1 MDNVNEHVV
10 TVFPLN
16 ELGFAQRFK
25 QRWQQH
31 AYYAAKSWW
40 IWTGKKFEQSN
51 VLARQSGRETAEA
64 IRHEIV
70 PDAVY
75 QTTDGKNCTAGD
87 IQSFAEKCC
96 KISSIKAMLQMAAT
110 FFELRVNPSLF
121 NQSKDLLPCANGVID
136 LRTGELLE
144 HDPKHLFTRVAR
156 ASYDLNVTP
165 TRFLEFLEQV
175 TRGDKDLEAYLQN
188 FFGYCLT
195 GHCSE
200 QVLLIFHGHGSN
212 GKSTLLDVAL
222 DVMGDFG
229 LTTPAS
235 TLIQGLK
242 SPIRN
247 DLARLHGARLIS
259 AIEVG
264 QGQRFDEPIVKELTG
279 EDKIS
284 ARFLRRENFEF
295 TPQGKIVIAAN
306 HLPGVNATDH
316 AIRRRLKVV
325 PFRACFKDAAV
336 DKALKTKLRAE
347 ADGILA
353 WMVEGAKTWYAGGL
367 REPKA
372 VTSAT
377 AAFFDAMDQVGEFLA
392 DRMSTTSGKNVSI
405 AGLYEAYAT
414 WANENGEDPLSRF
427 KLSGILLA
435 KGFEKGKSND
445 VRTWKG
451 LSLRTEPIAQALATP
466 DATSEDNTQ
475 E

>member
-1 MDNVNEHVV
+1 MDNVNIV
-10 TVFPLN
+10 TIFPLN

-25 QRWQQH
+25 QRWQDL
-31 AYYAAKSWW
+31 ALFAAKSWW
-40 IWTGKKFEQSN
+40 VWTGQKFELSD
-51 VLARQSGRETAEA
+51 VLARQLGRETAEA
-64 IRHEIV
+64 IHSEIV

-75 QTTDGKNCTAGD
+75 QTTDGTNVTAGD
-87 IQSFAEKCC
+87 ILDFAENCC

-110 FFELRVNPSLF
+110 FPELRVTPSLF
-121 NQSKDLLPCANGVID
+121 NQQKDLLPCANGVVD
-136 LRTGELLE
+136 LRTSELRE
-144 HDPKHLFTRVAR
+144 HEPKLLFTRVAR

-175 TRGDKDLEAYLQN
+175 SKGDHDLQAYLQT

-212 GKSTLLDVAL
+212 GKSTLLDIAL

-235 TLIQGLK
+235 TLVQGLK

-264 QGQRFDEPIVKELTG
+264 QGQRFDEPIVKQLTG
-279 EDKIS
+279 EDIIS

-295 TPQGKIVIAAN
+295 TSQGKIVIAAN

-353 WMVEGAKTWYAGGL
+353 WMVEGARLWYAEGL

-372 VTSAT
+372 VTRAT
-377 AAFFDAMDQVGEFLA
+377 AAFMDAMDQVGEFLA
-392 DRMSTTSGKNVSI
+392 DTTSTHAGKNVSI
-405 AGLYEAYAT
+405 AGLYEAYTT
-414 WANENGEDPLSRF
+414 WANENGEDALA
-427 KLSGILLA
+427 KGMLAQILQA
-435 KGFEKGKSND
+435 KGFEKGKSNR

-451 LSLRTEPIAQALATP
+451 LSLRTEPIPQALATR
-466 DATSEDNTQ
+466 ATTSEGNNV